1 MRRAALLALLA
12 LGACGSDAGGAGGSP
27 RGGGGQA
34 GAAGATGGQDAGGGG
49 MMSGGTSG
57 ARDAG
62 AAGAP
67 GPDGPPATAELGQG
81 PSPFQPLA
89 PGQRMPIIPGSQG
102 LPMLVFAV
110 KASGIEPGDADHP
123 TLRDPLLVTACV
135 NIDTGMEVGSG
146 RKQQGMRANPDGT
159 FEFSDGWTPFLAAE
173 AQWRGKRLRCTGT
186 IIDANN
192 RRATDVK
199 EVTAGP

>member
-1 MRRAALLALLA
+1 M
-12 LGACGSDAGGAGGSP
+12 
-27 RGGGGQA
+27 
-34 GAAGATGGQDAGGGG
+34 T
-49 MMSGGTSG
+49 SGG

-110 KASGIEPGDADHP
+110 KARGIEPGDADHP

-135 NIDTGMEVGSG
+135 NIETGMEVGSG

-159 FEFSDGWTPFLAAE
+159 FEFSDGWTPFLAVE
-173 AQWRGKRLRCTGT
+173 TQWRGKRLRCTGT

-192 RRATDVK
+192 RRATDIK